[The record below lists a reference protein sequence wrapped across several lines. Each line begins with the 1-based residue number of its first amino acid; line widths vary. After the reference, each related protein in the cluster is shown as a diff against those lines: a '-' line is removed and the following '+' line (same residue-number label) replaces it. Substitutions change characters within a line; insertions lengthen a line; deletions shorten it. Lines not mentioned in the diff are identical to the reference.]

1 MKPIDVKNDPG
12 SGDGDLALLESVAE
26 EEHSSPDFKKEEEE
40 KHEDIILSDHS
51 EGRDRWIFH
60 WRNCNLFFSF
70 FAVVQIISDV
80 LEDLPTFDS
89 SPRRGPPL
97 RLGTQVGINKILN

>member
-26 EEHSSPDFKKEEEE
+26 EEHSSPDFKKEEE
-40 KHEDIILSDHS
+40 KHEDTILSDHP
-51 EGRDRWIFH
+51 EGTERWIFH

-97 RLGTQVGINKILN
+97 RPGTQVGINKILN